1 VKVIVPLAGPDFERP
16 DGSVKA
22 EMVID
27 GQPLLRRCLEARG
40 WWQRGQVRSEDLV
53 FVLRDTPRSW
63 RFAEGSLAAW
73 YAGAQVVA
81 LSAAAGGAAL
91 SALAGVALA
100 GHAAGPLCVDLVDI
114 EYRTTFDPVRCFA
127 ARGDVGAA
135 ALVFASSNPLYSYLR
150 TDADGNVV
158 EAAEKRVISPHASA
172 GTYFFDSAA
181 TYLEALAHNLRHRED
196 VTHKGLFFVCP
207 LYNGVIACGRRV
219 ILEQV
224 HDVRDVKVA

>member
-1 VKVIVPLAGPDFERP
+1 MPLAGPDFERS

-22 EMVID
+22 EMLID
-27 GQPLLRRCLEARG
+27 GQPLLRRCLEGRV
-40 WWQRGQVRSEDLV
+40 WWRPGRAQSDDLV
-53 FVLRDTPRSW
+53 FVLRDTARSR
-63 RFAEGSLAAW
+63 RFAGESLALW
-73 YAGAQVVA
+73 YPAAQVVT
-81 LSAAAGGAAL
+81 LSATAGGAAL

-100 GHAAGPLCVDLVDI
+100 GHAAVPLCVDLADI
-114 EYRTTFDPVRCFA
+114 EYRSTFDPSRCFA
-127 ARGDVGAA
+127 ERSNIGAV
-135 ALVFASSNPLYSYLR
+135 ALVFASTNPAYSYLR

-196 VTHKGLFFVCP
+196 VMHKGLFFVCP
-207 LYNGVIACGRRV
+207 LYNGVMAGGRRV

-224 HDVRDVKVA
+224 QDVRDVKAA